1 MNELNNFLA
10 EWKQG
15 DYINPDGLEAAY
27 NAMIVLVA
35 KVESLEQQVATLQS
49 LQEGN

>member
-1 MNELNNFLA
+1 MDELDTLLA
-10 EWKQG
+10 GWRDG
-15 DYINPDGLEAAY
+15 GYINPDALESAY

-35 KVESLEQQVATLQS
+35 KVESLESQVAHLQS

>member
-1 MNELNNFLA
+1 MNEINNFLA

-15 DYINPDGLEAAY
+15 DYINPDALESAY

-35 KVESLEQQVATLQS
+35 KVESLETQVAELQS

>member
-1 MNELNNFLA
+1 MNEIDVLLDKWR
-10 EWKQG
+10 EG
-15 DYINPDGLEAAY
+15 GYINPDALESAY

>member
-1 MNELNNFLA
+1 MNELNTFLA

-15 DYINPDGLEAAY
+15 DYINPDGLKAAY

-35 KVESLEQQVATLQS
+35 KVESLEEQVATLQS